1 MFMPPCI
8 SLIAALAENRV
19 IGRKGRLPWHLPQD
33 LRRFQALTRGH
44 TVVMG
49 RRTWDSIGQQPL
61 KNRRNLVLSR
71 NPKIVAPGCEVVPD
85 LDTALAKAERDDEVF
100 ILGGADVYHKA
111 LPQADRLY
119 LTVVHAAVEG
129 EVLFPDFDLTDWQ
142 LIEEISFPADPEHA
156 YAFTFRTYD
165 RRDRRTK

>member
-1 MFMPPCI
+1 MPPWI
-8 SLIAALAENRV
+8 NLIAALAENRV
-19 IGRKGRLPWHLPQD
+19 IGRNGRLPWHLPQD
-33 LRRFQALTRGH
+33 LRRFQTLTRDH

-71 NPKIVAPGCEVVPD
+71 NPGIVAPGCEVVPD
-85 LDTALAKAERDDEVF
+85 LDTALAKAEGEDEVF
-100 ILGGADVYHKA
+100 ILGGADVYRKA
-111 LPQADRLY
+111 LPRADRLY
-119 LTVVHAAVEG
+119 LTVVHAEVQG
-129 EVLFPDFDLTDWQ
+129 DVLFPDFDLADWQ
-142 LIEEISFPADPEHA
+142 LIEEIPFLADSKHT